1 MFFFLLLVC
10 TSVFFVNVVV
20 DVSSKAEFSRVGCGV
35 VGSISREF
43 HVGQVDFRSDTCLG
57 VSKFVARREWSN
69 ASIPLAGCLI
79 LFNIIFFSFYYFC
92 VFNYVEFLDFW
103 VWGPPWMDPE
113 VGDWAH
119 FGGRFRFQWDP
130 QCLPTCLCFFCVLC
144 LSFHFLYS
152 QILFLWVGL
161 EV

>member
-20 DVSSKAEFSRVGCGV
+20 DVSSKTEFSRVGCGL

-119 FGGRFRFQWDP
+119 FGGRFRFSVGP
-130 QCLPTCLCFFCVLC
+130 TVFAYLPLFFLCFVFII
-144 LSFHFLYS
+144 SFSLQSDSFFMGG
-152 QILFLWVGL
+152 I